1 MTETPQ
7 PRRIVYL
14 ILATLLPGLAA
25 SIGAGVL
32 ADVQIGVLAGG
43 LASIV
48 GFVIALA
55 SESESAR
62 AVTRT
67 QEAADARRRAVAE
80 ERDGAL
86 LEVQTLAAAIEGMD
100 EGMWITDANGVVLR
114 HNEALRSIL
123 GTDQELVGQRP
134 LFLVRRTE
142 LHDAVLRACREGVTS
157 TVEVSMD
164 APRSKT
170 LEVHIAPLGS
180 SLPGSA
186 AVFRDV
192 TERKRLERVRQ
203 DFVAN
208 VSHELRT
215 PIAAILGYA
224 ETLALRGAVRRQARP
239 ADGGDHPPAVGAA
252 RRAGRRTCSSSPAW
266 MPASG
271 RSARRRSRS
280 ERSRVRRARRW
291 SPAPLGKHL
300 SLQLRI
306 PPELTA
312 RADPK
317 ALEQV
322 LLNLLDNAIKYTPEG
337 GTVELIGER
346 VGDRAQLSV
355 KDTGLGIEAKHLP
368 RLFERF
374 YRVDRG
380 RSREHGRD
388 GTRAVHRPA
397 PGARD
402 GGRGPGGEPAGG
414 GEHVHRRPPGCL
426 TPPGQAPTP
435 HRMAGG

>member
-1 MTETPQ
+1 VNETPQ
-7 PRRIVYL
+7 LHRIL
-14 ILATLLPGLAA
+14 FLLLATLLPGLAA
-25 SIGAGVL
+25 SIGAGAL
-32 ADVQIGVLAGG
+32 ADVSTGLLAGG
-43 LASIV
+43 LAA
-48 GFVIALA
+48 FVSFIIALA
-55 SESESAR
+55 SESDAAR

-67 QEAADARRRAVAE
+67 EEAGDARKRAVAE
-80 ERDGAL
+80 ERDEAL
-86 LEVQTLAAAIEGMD
+86 LEMQTLAAAIEGMD
-100 EGMWITDANGVVLR
+100 EGMWITDSNGVVLR
-114 HNEALRSIL
+114 HNEALRTIL

-142 LHDAVLRACREGVTS
+142 IHDAVLRACREGVPS

-170 LEVHIAPLGS
+170 LEVHIVPLGA

-224 ETLALRGAVRRQARP
+224 ETLRSGALSDAKHAPQMVEIIHRQSERLGELVSDLLELSRLDAGERPLSSTRVSLGEVARQASEAMEP
-239 ADGGDHPPAVGAA
+239 SAA
-252 RRAGRRTCSSSPAW
+252 
-266 MPASG
+266 
-271 RSARRRSRS
+271 
-280 ERSRVRRARRW
+280 
-291 SPAPLGKHL
+291 GKHL

-306 PPELTA
+306 PPDLSA

-337 GTVELIGER
+337 GTVELFGER

-355 KDTGLGIEAKHLP
+355 KDTGLGIEPRHLP

-380 RSREHGRD
+380 RSREMGGTGLGLSIVRHLVHGMEGEVRVASQL
-388 GTRAVHRPA
+388 GVGSTFTVVLPA
-397 PGARD
+397 A
-402 GGRGPGGEPAGG
+402 
-414 GEHVHRRPPGCL
+414 
-426 TPPGQAPTP
+426 
-435 HRMAGG
+435 

>member
-1 MTETPQ
+1 
-7 PRRIVYL
+7 V
-14 ILATLLPGLAA
+14 
-25 SIGAGVL
+25 
-32 ADVQIGVLAGG
+32 
-43 LASIV
+43 
-48 GFVIALA
+48 
-55 SESESAR
+55 
-62 AVTRT
+62 
-67 QEAADARRRAVAE
+67 ADARQRAVSE
-80 ERDGAL
+80 ERDEAL

-114 HNEALRSIL
+114 HNEALRTIL

-157 TVEVSMD
+157 KVEVSMD

-170 LEVHIAPLGS
+170 LEVHLAPLGG

-224 ETLALRGAVRRQARP
+224 ETLRSGALSDAKHAPQMVEIIHRQSERLGELVSDLLELSRLDAGERPLSASVVSLGEVARQASEAMEPR
-239 ADGGDHPPAVGAA
+239 AA
-252 RRAGRRTCSSSPAW
+252 S
-266 MPASG
+266 
-271 RSARRRSRS
+271 
-280 ERSRVRRARRW
+280 
-291 SPAPLGKHL
+291 KHL
-300 SLQLRI
+300 SLQLRV
-306 PPELTA
+306 PAELTA

-337 GTVELIGER
+337 GTVEVIGER
-346 VGDRAQLSV
+346 AGDRAELSIR
-355 KDTGLGIEAKHLP
+355 DTGLGIEARHLP

-380 RSREHGRD
+380 RSREMG
-388 GTRAVHRPA
+388 GTGLGLSIVRHLVNGMEGDVRVASQLGVGTTFTVVLP
-397 PGARD
+397 
-402 GGRGPGGEPAGG
+402 
-414 GEHVHRRPPGCL
+414 VV
-426 TPPGQAPTP
+426 
-435 HRMAGG
+435 

>member
-1 MTETPQ
+1 MNETPQ
-7 PRRIVYL
+7 LHRIL
-14 ILATLLPGLAA
+14 FLLLATLLPGLAA
-25 SIGAGVL
+25 SIGAGAL
-32 ADVQIGVLAGG
+32 TDLSTGLLAGG
-43 LASIV
+43 LAA
-48 GFVIALA
+48 FVSFIIALA
-55 SESESAR
+55 SESDAAR

-67 QEAADARRRAVAE
+67 EEVGDARQRAVAE

-86 LEVQTLAAAIEGMD
+86 LEMQTLAAAIEGMD

-114 HNEALRSIL
+114 HNEALRTIL

-142 LHDAVLRACREGVTS
+142 LHDAVLRACREGVPS

-170 LEVHIAPLGS
+170 LEVHIVPLGA

-224 ETLALRGAVRRQARP
+224 ETLRSGALSDAKHAPQMVEIIHRQSERLGELVSDLLELSRLDAGERPLSSTRVSLGEVARQASEAMEP
-239 ADGGDHPPAVGAA
+239 SAA
-252 RRAGRRTCSSSPAW
+252 
-266 MPASG
+266 
-271 RSARRRSRS
+271 
-280 ERSRVRRARRW
+280 
-291 SPAPLGKHL
+291 GKRL

-306 PPELTA
+306 PPDLSA

-337 GTVELIGER
+337 GTVELFGER

-355 KDTGLGIEAKHLP
+355 KDTGLGIEARHLP

-380 RSREHGRD
+380 RSREMGGTGLGLSIVRHLVHGMEGEVRVASQL
-388 GTRAVHRPA
+388 GVGSTFTVVLPA
-397 PGARD
+397 A
-402 GGRGPGGEPAGG
+402 
-414 GEHVHRRPPGCL
+414 
-426 TPPGQAPTP
+426 
-435 HRMAGG
+435 

>member
-1 MTETPQ
+1 MTDSPQ
-7 PRRIVYL
+7 PRRIAFL
-14 ILATLLPGLAA
+14 LLATLLPGLTAGIAA
-25 SIGAGVL
+25 GALG
-32 ADVQIGVLAGG
+32 DVQTGLLAGG
-43 LASIV
+43 VAA
-48 GFVIALA
+48 FVALVVAVA
-55 SESESAR
+55 SESEAAHSLVEAG
-62 AVTRT
+62 
-67 QEAADARRRAVAE
+67 EAADARQRAVSE
-80 ERDGAL
+80 ERNDAL

-114 HNEALRSIL
+114 HNEALRTIL

-157 TVEVSMD
+157 KVEVSMD
-164 APRSKT
+164 APRNKT
-170 LEVHIAPLGS
+170 LEVHIAPLGA

-224 ETLALRGAVRRQARP
+224 ETLRSGALSDAKHAPQMVEIIHRQSERLGELVSDLLELSRLDAGERPLSSSAVSLGEVARQASEAMEPR
-239 ADGGDHPPAVGAA
+239 AA
-252 RRAGRRTCSSSPAW
+252 
-266 MPASG
+266 
-271 RSARRRSRS
+271 
-280 ERSRVRRARRW
+280 
-291 SPAPLGKHL
+291 GKHL
-300 SLQLRI
+300 SLHLRI
-306 PPELTA
+306 PDNLTA

-337 GTVELIGER
+337 GAVELIGER
-346 VGDRAQLSV
+346 VGDLAELSV
-355 KDTGLGIEAKHLP
+355 KDTGLGIEARHLP

-380 RSREHGRD
+380 RSREMGGTGLGLSIVRHLVHGMEGEVRVASQLGV
-388 GTRAVHRPA
+388 GTTFTVVLP
-397 PGARD
+397 
-402 GGRGPGGEPAGG
+402 
-414 GEHVHRRPPGCL
+414 VV
-426 TPPGQAPTP
+426 
-435 HRMAGG
+435 

>member
-1 MTETPQ
+1 VNETPQ
-7 PRRIVYL
+7 PRRIVFL
-14 ILATLLPGLAA
+14 LLATLLPGLAA
-25 SIGAGVL
+25 GLGS
-32 ADVQIGVLAGG
+32 GVLAGVHTG
-43 LASIV
+43 LLAGSLASV
-48 GFVIALA
+48 LSFVIAVA
-55 SESESAR
+55 SEG
-62 AVTRT
+62 
-67 QEAADARRRAVAE
+67 EAARTLTRAGEAAEARQRGLAE
-80 ERDGAL
+80 ERDEAL

-114 HNEALRSIL
+114 HNEALRVIL

-157 TVEVSMD
+157 KVEVSMD

-170 LEVHIAPLGS
+170 LEVHVAPLGG

-215 PIAAILGYA
+215 PIAAIVGYA
-224 ETLALRGAVRRQARP
+224 ETLRSGALSDAKHAPQMVEIIHRQSERLGELVSDLLELSRLDAGERP
-239 ADGGDHPPAVGAA
+239 LSSTPVSLDEVA
-252 RRAGRRTCSSSPAW
+252 RRA
-266 MPASG
+266 
-271 RSARRRSRS
+271 S
-280 ERSRVRRARRW
+280 EAMEPRFA
-291 SPAPLGKHL
+291 GKRL

-306 PPELTA
+306 PIDLTV

-380 RSREHGRD
+380 RSRELGGTGLGLSIVRHLVHGMEGEVRVASQLGV
-388 GTRAVHRPA
+388 GTTFTVVLPV
-397 PGARD
+397 G
-402 GGRGPGGEPAGG
+402 
-414 GEHVHRRPPGCL
+414 
-426 TPPGQAPTP
+426 
-435 HRMAGG
+435 

>member
-1 MTETPQ
+1 VTETPH
-7 PRRIVYL
+7 PRRIAFL
-14 ILATLLPGLAA
+14 LLATLLPGLAA
-25 SIGAGVL
+25 SIAAGALV
-32 ADVQIGVLAGG
+32 DVRTGLLVGG
-43 LASIV
+43 LAAFVS
-48 GFVIALA
+48 FVIALA
-55 SESESAR
+55 SESEAARSLNAAGEEAEARQR
-62 AVTRT
+62 AV
-67 QEAADARRRAVAE
+67 VE
-80 ERDGAL
+80 ERDEAL
-86 LEVQTLAAAIEGMD
+86 LEVETLAAAIEGMD

-157 TVEVSMD
+157 KVEVSMD

-170 LEVHIAPLGS
+170 LEVHIAPLGG

-224 ETLALRGAVRRQARP
+224 ETLRSGALSDAEHAPGMVEIIHRQSERLGELASDLLELSRLDAGERPLSSAPVSLGEVARQASEAMEPR
-239 ADGGDHPPAVGAA
+239 AA
-252 RRAGRRTCSSSPAW
+252 
-266 MPASG
+266 
-271 RSARRRSRS
+271 
-280 ERSRVRRARRW
+280 
-291 SPAPLGKHL
+291 GKHL
-300 SLQLRI
+300 SFQLRI
-306 PPELTA
+306 PEDLTA

-337 GTVELIGER
+337 GTVELVGER

-380 RSREHGRD
+380 RSREQGGTGLGLSIVRHLVHGME
-388 GTRAVHRPA
+388 
-397 PGARD
+397 
-402 GGRGPGGEPAGG
+402 GEVRVASQLGVGSTFTVVLP
-414 GEHVHRRPPGCL
+414 VV
-426 TPPGQAPTP
+426 
-435 HRMAGG
+435 

>member
-1 MTETPQ
+1 MSELPQ
-7 PRRIVYL
+7 PRRIL
-14 ILATLLPGLAA
+14 FLLLATLLPGIAA
-25 SIGAGVL
+25 GIGAGAL
-32 ADVQIGVLAGG
+32 TDLRAGLLAGG
-43 LASIV
+43 LAAFV
-48 GFVIALA
+48 AFVIAAA

-62 AVTRT
+62 AVTRAE
-67 QEAADARRRAVAE
+67 EAAEARQRAVVE

-86 LEVQTLAAAIEGMD
+86 LEVQTLAAAIEAMD
-100 EGMWITDANGVVLR
+100 EGLWITDAHGVVLR
-114 HNEALRSIL
+114 HNEALRAIL

-134 LFLVRRTE
+134 LFLVRRTD

-157 TVEVSMD
+157 KVEVSMD

-170 LEVHIAPLGS
+170 LEVSIAPLGG

-224 ETLALRGAVRRQARP
+224 ETLRSGALADAKHAPQMVEIIHRQSERLNELVSDLLELSRLDAGERPLSSTAVSLDMVARQASEAMEP
-239 ADGGDHPPAVGAA
+239 
-252 RRAGRRTCSSSPAW
+252 RTT
-266 MPASG
+266 
-271 RSARRRSRS
+271 
-280 ERSRVRRARRW
+280 
-291 SPAPLGKHL
+291 GKRL
-300 SLQLRI
+300 SMQLSI
-306 PPELTA
+306 PPDLTA

-317 ALEQV
+317 AVEQV

-337 GTVELIGER
+337 GTVEILGER
-346 VGDRAQLSV
+346 VGDRAHLSV
-355 KDTGLGIEAKHLP
+355 RDTGLGIEARHLP

-380 RSREHGRD
+380 RSREMGGTGLGLSIVRHLVHGMQGEVRVSSQL
-388 GTRAVHRPA
+388 GVGSTFTVVLPA
-397 PGARD
+397 A
-402 GGRGPGGEPAGG
+402 
-414 GEHVHRRPPGCL
+414 
-426 TPPGQAPTP
+426 
-435 HRMAGG
+435 

>member
-1 MTETPQ
+1 VSELPQ
-7 PRRIVYL
+7 PRRIL
-14 ILATLLPGLAA
+14 FLLLATLLPGIAA
-25 SIGAGVL
+25 GIGAGAL
-32 ADVQIGVLAGG
+32 TDLRAGLLAGG
-43 LASIV
+43 LAAFV
-48 GFVIALA
+48 AFVIAAA

-62 AVTRT
+62 AVTRAE
-67 QEAADARRRAVAE
+67 EAAEARQRAVVE

-86 LEVQTLAAAIEGMD
+86 LEVQTLAAAIEAMD
-100 EGMWITDANGVVLR
+100 EGLWITDAHGVVLR
-114 HNEALRSIL
+114 HNEALRAIL

-134 LFLVRRTE
+134 LFLVRRTD

-157 TVEVSMD
+157 KVEVSMD

-170 LEVHIAPLGS
+170 LEVYIAPLGG

-224 ETLALRGAVRRQARP
+224 ETLRSGALADAKHAPQMVEIIHRQSERLNELVSDLLELSRLDAGERPLSSTAVSLDMVARQASEAMEP
-239 ADGGDHPPAVGAA
+239 
-252 RRAGRRTCSSSPAW
+252 RTT
-266 MPASG
+266 
-271 RSARRRSRS
+271 
-280 ERSRVRRARRW
+280 
-291 SPAPLGKHL
+291 GKRL
-300 SLQLRI
+300 SMQLSI
-306 PPELTA
+306 PPDLTA

-317 ALEQV
+317 AVEQV

-337 GTVELIGER
+337 GTVEILGER
-346 VGDRAQLSV
+346 VGDRAHLSV
-355 KDTGLGIEAKHLP
+355 RDTGLGIEARHLP

-380 RSREHGRD
+380 RSREMGGTGLGLSIVRHLVHGMQGEVRVSSQL
-388 GTRAVHRPA
+388 GVGSTFTVVLPA
-397 PGARD
+397 A
-402 GGRGPGGEPAGG
+402 
-414 GEHVHRRPPGCL
+414 
-426 TPPGQAPTP
+426 
-435 HRMAGG
+435 

>member
-1 MTETPQ
+1 MNDSPQ
-7 PRRIVYL
+7 PRRIAFL
-14 ILATLLPGLAA
+14 LLATLLPGLAA
-25 SIGAGVL
+25 GIAAGALVELQTGVL
-32 ADVQIGVLAGG
+32 VGG
-43 LASIV
+43 LAA
-48 GFVIALA
+48 FVSFIIALV
-55 SESESAR
+55 SESEAARSFRTAGELAEARQR
-62 AVTRT
+62 AVL
-67 QEAADARRRAVAE
+67 E
-80 ERDGAL
+80 ERDSAL
-86 LEVQTLAAAIEGMD
+86 LEVQTLAAAIEEMD

-114 HNEALRSIL
+114 HNEALRTIL

-170 LEVHIAPLGS
+170 LEVHITPLGG

-224 ETLALRGAVRRQARP
+224 ETLRSGALSDAAHAPQMVEIIHRQSERLGELVSDLLELSRLDAGERPLSSAPVSLGEVARQASEAMEPR
-239 ADGGDHPPAVGAA
+239 AA
-252 RRAGRRTCSSSPAW
+252 
-266 MPASG
+266 
-271 RSARRRSRS
+271 
-280 ERSRVRRARRW
+280 
-291 SPAPLGKHL
+291 GKHL
-300 SLQLRI
+300 SLQLHV
-306 PPELTA
+306 PPDLTA

-337 GTVELIGER
+337 GTVELVGER
-346 VGDRAQLSV
+346 VGDRAQLSI

-380 RSREHGRD
+380 RSREQGGTGLGLSIVRHLVHGME
-388 GTRAVHRPA
+388 
-397 PGARD
+397 
-402 GGRGPGGEPAGG
+402 GEVRVASQLGVGSTFTVVLPVG
-414 GEHVHRRPPGCL
+414 
-426 TPPGQAPTP
+426 
-435 HRMAGG
+435 

>member
-1 MTETPQ
+1 VSESPQ
-7 PRRIVYL
+7 PRRIAFL
-14 ILATLLPGLAA
+14 LLATLLPGLAA
-25 SIGAGVL
+25 GIAAGAL
-32 ADVQIGVLAGG
+32 AEAQTGLLAGG
-43 LASIV
+43 LAA
-48 GFVIALA
+48 FAALVVAVA
-55 SESESAR
+55 SESEAAHSLVKAGEAAAARQR
-62 AVTRT
+62 AVS
-67 QEAADARRRAVAE
+67 E
-80 ERDGAL
+80 ERDEAL

-114 HNEALRSIL
+114 HNEALRTIL

-157 TVEVSMD
+157 KVEVSMD

-170 LEVHIAPLGS
+170 LEVHLAPLGG

-224 ETLALRGAVRRQARP
+224 ETLRSGALSDAKHAPQMVEIIHRQSERLGELVSDLLELSRLDAGERPLSASVVSLGEVARQASEAMEPR
-239 ADGGDHPPAVGAA
+239 AA
-252 RRAGRRTCSSSPAW
+252 S
-266 MPASG
+266 
-271 RSARRRSRS
+271 
-280 ERSRVRRARRW
+280 
-291 SPAPLGKHL
+291 KQL
-300 SLQLRI
+300 SLQLRV

-337 GTVELIGER
+337 GTVEVIGER
-346 VGDRAQLSV
+346 VGDRAELSI
-355 KDTGLGIEAKHLP
+355 KDTGLGIEARHLP

-380 RSREHGRD
+380 RSREMG
-388 GTRAVHRPA
+388 GTGLGLSIVRHLVNGMEGDVRVASQLGVGTTFTVVLP
-397 PGARD
+397 
-402 GGRGPGGEPAGG
+402 
-414 GEHVHRRPPGCL
+414 VV
-426 TPPGQAPTP
+426 
-435 HRMAGG
+435 

>member
-1 MTETPQ
+1 MSELPQ
-7 PRRIVYL
+7 PRRIL
-14 ILATLLPGLAA
+14 FLLLATLLPGIAA
-25 SIGAGVL
+25 GIGAGAL
-32 ADVQIGVLAGG
+32 TDLRAGLLAGG
-43 LASIV
+43 LAAFV
-48 GFVIALA
+48 AFVIAAA

-67 QEAADARRRAVAE
+67 EEAAEARQRATVE

-86 LEVQTLAAAIEGMD
+86 LEVRTLAAAIEAMD

-114 HNEALRSIL
+114 HNEALRTIL

-157 TVEVSMD
+157 KVEVSMD

-170 LEVHIAPLGS
+170 LEVYIAPLGG

-224 ETLALRGAVRRQARP
+224 ETLRSGALADAKHAPQMVEIIHRQSERLNELVSDLLELSRLDAGERPLSSTPVSLETIARQASEAMEPR
-239 ADGGDHPPAVGAA
+239 
-252 RRAGRRTCSSSPAW
+252 
-266 MPASG
+266 ASG
-271 RSARRRSRS
+271 KRLAM
-280 ERSRVRRARRW
+280 
-291 SPAPLGKHL
+291 
-300 SLQLRI
+300 QLRI
-306 PPELTA
+306 PPDLTA

-317 ALEQV
+317 AVEQV

-337 GTVELIGER
+337 GTVEIIGER
-346 VGDRAQLSV
+346 VGDRAHLSV
-355 KDTGLGIEAKHLP
+355 RDTGLGIETKHLP

-380 RSREHGRD
+380 RSREMGGTGLGLSIVRHLVHGMEGEVRVSSQL
-388 GTRAVHRPA
+388 GVGSTFTVVLPA
-397 PGARD
+397 A
-402 GGRGPGGEPAGG
+402 
-414 GEHVHRRPPGCL
+414 
-426 TPPGQAPTP
+426 
-435 HRMAGG
+435 

>member
-1 MTETPQ
+1 MNESPQ
-7 PRRIVYL
+7 PRRIAFL
-14 ILATLLPGLAA
+14 LLATLLPGLAA
-25 SIGAGVL
+25 GIAAGALAGVQTGL
-32 ADVQIGVLAGG
+32 LAGG
-43 LASIV
+43 LA
-48 GFVIALA
+48 ALVALVVAVA
-55 SESESAR
+55 SESEAAHSLVQAGE
-62 AVTRT
+62 V
-67 QEAADARRRAVAE
+67 ADARQRAVSE
-80 ERDGAL
+80 ERDEAL

-114 HNEALRSIL
+114 HNEALRTIL

-157 TVEVSMD
+157 KVEVSMD

-170 LEVHIAPLGS
+170 LEVHLAPLGG

-224 ETLALRGAVRRQARP
+224 ETLRSGALSDAKHAPQMVEIIHRQSERLGDLVSDLLELSRLDAGERPLSASVVSLGEVARQASEAMEPR
-239 ADGGDHPPAVGAA
+239 AA
-252 RRAGRRTCSSSPAW
+252 S
-266 MPASG
+266 
-271 RSARRRSRS
+271 
-280 ERSRVRRARRW
+280 
-291 SPAPLGKHL
+291 KHL
-300 SLQLRI
+300 SLQLRV
-306 PPELTA
+306 PPDLTA

-337 GTVELIGER
+337 GTVEVSGER
-346 VGDRAQLSV
+346 VGDRAELSI
-355 KDTGLGIEAKHLP
+355 KDTGLGIEARHLP

-380 RSREHGRD
+380 RSREMG
-388 GTRAVHRPA
+388 GTGLGLSIVRHLVNGMEGDVRVASQLGVGTTFTVVLP
-397 PGARD
+397 
-402 GGRGPGGEPAGG
+402 
-414 GEHVHRRPPGCL
+414 VV
-426 TPPGQAPTP
+426 
-435 HRMAGG
+435 

>member
-1 MTETPQ
+1 LKTLLERPGRVQTREVLLSDVWGIEAEITTRTVDTHIKRLREKLAPPETSSKRSAGSATSWRAPTRTRERE
-7 PRRIVYL
+7 PPATPHRL
-14 ILATLLPGLAA
+14 LLLATLLPGLAA
-25 SIGAGVL
+25 GIAAGAF
-32 ADVQIGVLAGG
+32 ADVQTGLLAG
-43 LASIV
+43 
-48 GFVIALA
+48 
-55 SESESAR
+55 ESRRSSRWSSRWPAR
-62 AVTRT
+62 ARRHTPWSRRG
-67 QEAADARRRAVAE
+67 AADVRQRAVSE

-114 HNEALRSIL
+114 HNEALRTIL

-157 TVEVSMD
+157 KVEVSMD

-170 LEVHIAPLGS
+170 LEVHIAPLGG

-224 ETLALRGAVRRQARP
+224 ETLRSGALSDAKHAPQMVEIIHRQSERLGELVSDLLELSRLDAGERPLSSSAVSLGEVARQASEAMEPR
-239 ADGGDHPPAVGAA
+239 AA
-252 RRAGRRTCSSSPAW
+252 
-266 MPASG
+266 
-271 RSARRRSRS
+271 
-280 ERSRVRRARRW
+280 
-291 SPAPLGKHL
+291 GKHL

-306 PPELTA
+306 PEDLSA

-337 GTVELIGER
+337 GR
-346 VGDRAQLSV
+346 WSSSAS
-355 KDTGLGIEAKHLP
+355 A
-368 RLFERF
+368 
-374 YRVDRG
+374 
-380 RSREHGRD
+380 
-388 GTRAVHRPA
+388 
-397 PGARD
+397 
-402 GGRGPGGEPAGG
+402 
-414 GEHVHRRPPGCL
+414 
-426 TPPGQAPTP
+426 
-435 HRMAGG
+435 

>member
-1 MTETPQ
+1 VTERPH
-7 PRRIVYL
+7 PRRIAFL
-14 ILATLLPGLAA
+14 LLATLLPGLAA
-25 SIGAGVL
+25 GVGAVVA
-32 ADVQIGVLAGG
+32 ADVRTGFIAGG
-43 LASIV
+43 LAAIV
-48 GFVIALA
+48 GFLVALA

-62 AVTRT
+62 TLNRSE
-67 QEAADARRRAVAE
+67 EAGEARRRSLQE
-80 ERDGAL
+80 ERDDAL
-86 LEVQTLAAAIEGMD
+86 LEVQTLASAIEGMD

-114 HNEALRSIL
+114 HNEALRAIL

-142 LHDAVLRACREGVTS
+142 LHDAVLKACREGVTS
-157 TVEVSMD
+157 KVEVSMD

-170 LEVHIAPLGS
+170 LEVYVAPLGG

-215 PIAAILGYA
+215 PIAAIVGYA
-224 ETLALRGAVRRQARP
+224 ETLRGGALADARHAPQMVEIIHRQSERLGDLVSDLLELSRLDAGERPLSSAAVSLEVVARQASEAMEP
-239 ADGGDHPPAVGAA
+239 LAA
-252 RRAGRRTCSSSPAW
+252 GK
-266 MPASG
+266 
-271 RSARRRSRS
+271 
-280 ERSRVRRARRW
+280 RV
-291 SPAPLGKHL
+291 SV
-300 SLQLRI
+300 QLRI
-306 PPELTA
+306 PEDLTV

-337 GTVELIGER
+337 GTVELVGER
-346 VGDRAQLSV
+346 VGDRAHLSV
-355 KDTGLGIEAKHLP
+355 RDTGLGIEAKHLP

-380 RSREHGRD
+380 RSREMGGTGLGLSIVRHLVHGMEGEVRVASQL
-388 GTRAVHRPA
+388 GVGSTFTVVLPA
-397 PGARD
+397 TQG
-402 GGRGPGGEPAGG
+402 
-414 GEHVHRRPPGCL
+414 
-426 TPPGQAPTP
+426 
-435 HRMAGG
+435 